1 MRLERQPLLRLL
13 ASVTKAVPGRNT
25 IPILATVR
33 LIGKDGKLTVTGTDL
48 DIEIAGSIPADGELA
63 ACVDAKL
70 FAAAIGKI
78 AGTEVELAVE
88 DNVLVVKSGRSRYRI
103 QTLPVDDFPTMSTGE
118 FTAEFEADMASM
130 FAPVAYAMS
139 DEVTRYYLCGAYLEP
154 RAVTATN
161 GHKLSTVAHTLPDF
175 APVIVPSA
183 TVALAPKGNA
193 KVRLSGTKIQFVTDD
208 VTLTSKLI
216 DGTYPDYER
225 VIPRDLANVV
235 VVDSA
240 ALKAAAD
247 RVAIVSI
254 NKTPSVRLDL
264 SSEEVTISARG
275 DSEAT
280 DTVPCAYDGPAQ
292 VVGFNAH
299 YLVEVL
305 GGLPA
310 GPVKMAVGDCMG
322 PVVFTSDAA
331 PNQRVVLMP
340 QRIGA

>member
-1 MRLERQPLLRLL
+1 MRIERHALARLL
-13 ASVTKAVPGRNT
+13 TSVTKAVPGRNT

-33 LIGKDGKLTVTGTDL
+33 LVGKDGKLTVTGTDL

-63 ACVDAKL
+63 TCVDAKL

-78 AGTEVELAVE
+78 AGTEVELAIE
-88 DNVLVVKSGRSRYRI
+88 DNVLVVKSGRSRYKLA
-103 QTLPVDDFPTMSTGE
+103 TLPVCDFPTMNYGD
-118 FTAEFEADMASM
+118 FAVEFEADMASM

-139 DEVTRYYLCGAYLEP
+139 DEATRYYLCGAYLEP
-154 RAVTATN
+154 KAVTATN
-161 GHKLSTVAHTLPDF
+161 GHKLSTVAHELPDF

-183 TVALAPKGNA
+183 TVALAPKGSA

-208 VTLTSKLI
+208 FTLTSKLI

-225 VIPRDLANVV
+225 VIPRNLANIV

-240 ALKAAAD
+240 ALKSAAD
-247 RVAIVSI
+247 RVAIVATDR
-254 NKTPSVRLDL
+254 TPSVRLDL
-264 SSEEVTISARG
+264 TSEEVTVSSRG

-280 DTVPCAYDGPAQ
+280 DVVPCVYDGPAQ
-292 VVGFNAH
+292 AVGFNAH

-305 GGLPA
+305 GSLPA

-331 PNQRVVLMP
+331 PQQRVVCMP
-340 QRIGA
+340 QRVV